1 MAEPYAWYIT
11 SLGWQLMEKLVA
23 GETGPFEISRCMIGC
38 GEITTQDPVG
48 LLDLIEPLCSA
59 TSTVPYTDGESIFMT
74 VEYRND
80 LNGGQVDDYSG
91 DQAIRELGIYAVDP
105 DEGEILMYYGYLGDY
120 PEEVPALGSFVIT
133 RRWGI
138 QMSFTTEAD
147 ITILYDASSYM
158 TAEDVYNYVMGDL
171 NTYVLSNAA
180 ELIEEHNADPE
191 AHPAIRSQI
200 VTVQNNLEAFQQALI
215 KNVSGSTYTVLFDDD
230 DIDTLTVTGTWNE
243 SYERIE
249 F

>member
-11 SLGWQLMEKLVA
+11 YLGWQLMEKLVA
-23 GETGPFEISRCMIGC
+23 GETGPFEISRCSIGC
-38 GEITTQDPVG
+38 GELTTQDTAG
-48 LLDLIEPLCSA
+48 LLDLISPLCDA

-91 DQAIRELGIYAVDP
+91 DSAIREIGIFANDP

-120 PEEVPALGSFVIT
+120 PEEVPALGDFVIT

-138 QMSFTTEAD
+138 QMSFTTSAD

-171 NTYVLSNAA
+171 NTYVLDNAA
-180 ELIEEHNADPE
+180 ELIEAHNLDTT
-191 AHPAIRSQI
+191 AHPYIQNLVS
-200 VTVQNNLEAFQQALI
+200 TVQLDLEAFQQALI
-215 KNVSGSTYTVLFDDD
+215 KNVAGASYTVLFSDD
-230 DIDTLTVTGTWNE
+230 DIDTLTVSGTYNE
-243 SYERIE
+243 SYERLE